1 MNNQMVAHNWANQT
15 NSHGKGSNFF
25 YEGKSIYSYGH
36 HFEVGRIV
44 ETEKGNTIVLLN
56 SNSYSVTTSKH
67 QGYVRQACNH
77 IESFDFP
84 LGNRQLNIL
93 SGASLTDDDFTRVVI
108 YYANRVLESSKKAQ
122 RSRKYGDLYLNDA
135 KKAVED
141 WNKLKAYFPS
151 LTKGIKKLKLPSDI
165 QIKKLN
171 DKDKAERAKERKEK
185 QNRIIREENAWLNYE
200 QNYVSRIARC
210 LLRQRQ
216 VSYIPEQG
224 CPPQTRLI
232 DEVETSHGARVP
244 LDQAK
249 RFYGVIKQFK
259 SNPNAIDHLKYTNL
273 KDRLKVGNFRLSNLT
288 PNGANIGCHF
298 IAWSEMERF
307 ANVMGW

>member
-1 MNNQMVAHNWANQT
+1 MNNQMVAHNWVNQT

-25 YEGKSIYSYGH
+25 YEGKSIYSHGY

-44 ETEKGNTIVLLN
+44 ETEKGNTIVLIN
-56 SNSYSVTTSKH
+56 SSSYSVSTSKH

-77 IESFDFP
+77 IESFSVP
-84 LGNRQLNIL
+84 LNKDARLPFTHYNFVEFFNHYGNI
-93 SGASLTDDDFTRVVI
+93 VI
-108 YYANRVLESSKKAQ
+108 ESSKKAQ
-122 RSRKYGDLYLNDA
+122 RSRKYGDLHLKDA
-135 KKAVED
+135 KKAVEE

-171 DKDKAERAKERKEK
+171 DKDKLERAKERKEK

-200 QNYVSRIARC
+200 KNYVSRIGRC

-216 VSYIPEQG
+216 VKVNGNVTS
-224 CPPQTRLI
+224 LI

-244 LDQAK
+244 MDQAK
-249 RFYGVIKQFK
+249 RFYGVIKRFK
-259 SNPNAIDHLKYTNL
+259 DNPKACNERI
-273 KDRLKVGNFRLSNLT
+273 KVGNFHLSNLT

-307 ANVMGW
+307 ANLMEW

>member
-1 MNNQMVAHNWANQT
+1 MVAHNWANQT

-56 SNSYSVTTSKH
+56 SNSYSVSTSKH

-77 IESFDFP
+77 IESFTIP
-84 LGNRQLNIL
+84 LNKDARLSFTHYNFVEFFNHYGNI
-93 SGASLTDDDFTRVVI
+93 VI
-108 YYANRVLESSKKAQ
+108 ESSKKAQ
-122 RSRKYGDLYLNDA
+122 RSRKYGDLHLNDA

-141 WNKLKAYFPS
+141 WNKLKAYFPK

-165 QIKKLN
+165 EIKKLN
-171 DKDKAERAKERKEK
+171 DQDKLERAKERKEK
-185 QNRIIREENAWLNYE
+185 QNRIKREENAWLNYE
-200 QNYVSRIARC
+200 KNYVSRIARC
-210 LLRQRQ
+210 LLRQRR
-216 VSYIPEQG
+216 VTYIPDQG
-224 CPPQTRLI
+224 CAPQTRLI

-249 RFYGVIKQFK
+249 RFYGVIKRFK
-259 SNPNAIDHLKYTNL
+259 SNPKACTE
-273 KDRLKVGNFRLSNLT
+273 RFKVGNFHLSNLT

-298 IAWSEMERF
+298 IAWAEMERF

>member
-44 ETEKGNTIVLLN
+44 ETEIPRSEIVLLN
-56 SNSYSVTTSKH
+56 NASYSSSTNRH
-67 QGYVRQACNH
+67 QSYARQACNH
-77 IESFDFP
+77 METFAFP
-84 LGNRQLNIL
+84 LHNSSYSIIVRNE
-93 SGASLTDDDFTRVVI
+93 LTKDDFTRAFNHYGTIVI
-108 YYANRVLESSKKAQ
+108 ESSKKAS
-122 RSRKYGDLYLNDA
+122 RSRKYGDLHLNEA

-141 WNKLKAYFPS
+141 WNKLKAYFPK

-171 DKDKAERAKERKEK
+171 DQDKLERKQERERQKEREKEDSYK
-185 QNRIIREENAWLNYE
+185 WLNYE
-200 QNYVSRIARC
+200 RNYMSRLSQT

-224 CPPQTRLI
+224 CAPQTRLV

-244 LDQAK
+244 LQDAKLFFNAIK
-249 RFYGVIKQFK
+249 RF
-259 SNPNAIDHLKYTNL
+259 
-273 KDRLKVGNFRLSNLT
+273 KDSPKACLDRFKVGNFHLSNLT
-288 PNGANIGCHF
+288 SNGANIGCHF

-307 ANVMGW
+307 ANLMEW

>member
-1 MNNQMVAHNWANQT
+1 MVAHNWANQT